1 MYDMNLYGGFMDSNN
16 IQEKLKMYDD
26 FRQNWSLN
34 RMQNLKLE
42 EYTNSNDNSFIY
54 DVEFGTRELGSI
66 KGRNAFIFGIYKR
79 QDLTKQGR
87 IKQYIYGEEY
97 AWLNKFG
104 EKEQEAFDKV
114 KDAVVDVVVN
124 AQKGDYF
131 AIDDNPLDSMY
142 KWKIAYLYQNK
153 EDISITPIFT
163 RAALELYA
171 KKVGEYED
179 NMSMS
184 ELYSIIKNHEKF
196 KSIEEAIY
204 VAENLWDEYSNFN
217 LNIEKAIIKND
228 STLSENK
235 KRNATSNIDLI
246 EYEMKVHVQRR
257 NLHNKLE
264 KSFNEYLRNISL
276 VQNIVQD
283 ENYIDFQ
290 FEYENKKHICELKPS
305 DNQKEISYAI
315 QSATGQILRYAYNK
329 PFDFKVIVFQ
339 NEPKD
344 ENLVF
349 LEYLKDKHDIYY
361 LYEIEYGLF
370 KGNCLK

>member
-1 MYDMNLYGGFMDSNN
+1 MKLYRGLMDSNYM
-16 IQEKLKMYDD
+16 QEKIKMYDD
-26 FRQNWSLN
+26 FRLSWSLD
-34 RMQNLKLE
+34 RIQDLTLE

-54 DVEFGTRELGSI
+54 DIEFGTRELGSI

-79 QDLTKQGR
+79 QDLTKQGSV
-87 IKQYIYGEEY
+87 KQYVYGKEY
-97 AWLNKFG
+97 AWLKKFG
-104 EKEQEAFDKV
+104 ANEQVAFDRV
-114 KDAVVDVVVN
+114 KHAVIDVIIN
-124 AQKGDYF
+124 AQNGNYF

-153 EDISITPIFT
+153 DDISITPVFT

-184 ELYSIIKNHEKF
+184 ELYFIIKNHEKF
-196 KSIEEAIY
+196 KSIKEAIY
-204 VAENLWDEYSNFN
+204 VADNLWEEYSNFN
-217 LNIEKAIIKND
+217 LNIEKAIIEND
-228 STLSENK
+228 TTLSENK

-246 EYEMKVHVQRR
+246 EYEMRVHVQRR

-264 KSFNEYLRNISL
+264 KSFNEYLSSVLLI
-276 VQNIVQD
+276 QNIVQD

-290 FEYENKKHICELKPS
+290 FEYKNQKYICELKPS

-315 QSATGQILRYAYNK
+315 QSAIGQILRYAYNK
-329 PFDFKVIVFQ
+329 PFDIKVIVFQ

-344 ENLVF
+344 ENLSF
-349 LEYLKDKHDIYY
+349 LEYLKDKHSIYY
-361 LYEIEYGLF
+361 LYEIKHGIST
-370 KGNCLK
+370 GNCLN